1 MGSLLAYRAAT
12 SPWDMRPKPVRRTG
26 QHCRWKS
33 TRANTHLLLAVHAH
47 AGSSARDAIR
57 QPLAHVWNI
66 RLSEV
71 KGLIVHEVAGVEADK
86 HTTVNTVI
94 R

>member
-1 MGSLLAYRAAT
+1 LYTGL
-12 SPWDMRPKPVRRTG
+12 RPHPGTCAPRPVLRTG
-26 QHCRWKS
+26 QNCRWKS
-33 TRANTHLLLAVHAH
+33 TRANTHLLFADHAH

-86 HTTVNTVI
+86 NTPQSTPLSGD
-94 R
+94 